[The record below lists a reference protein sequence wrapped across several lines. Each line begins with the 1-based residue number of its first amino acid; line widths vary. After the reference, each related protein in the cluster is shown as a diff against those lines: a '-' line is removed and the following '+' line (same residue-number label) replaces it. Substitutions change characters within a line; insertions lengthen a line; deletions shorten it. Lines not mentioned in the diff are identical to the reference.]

1 MVTVSQMTLP
11 TAAISWLLSWQ
22 LPHQTLE
29 LVTAAA
35 LAALAVF
42 VSYWTLWQIRRRFL
56 NAPVEA
62 QGKSVLITGCDTGLG
77 YLLAKQLAADGFYVY
92 AGCLSA
98 TGEGAKILRT
108 KTNIEVLQMDVTK
121 DHDAE
126 AAYEAVERTLV
137 RFQVNTF
144 GVVRVARAFL
154 PLLRKTPGSRLVIVT
169 SLLGRMSMPA
179 SMTYCMSKHAST
191 SLADSLRRQYYDRG
205 VHISTVEPGAYR
217 TPMANHDTMAE
228 TLRKDLSLLPAR
240 VRSGISDHSLGSL
253 RKSSDVLYSSIMRDD
268 SQEAVNVMKSAVRD
282 LVPKVYYRAGGL
294 EDILL
299 RRLYEVVPAEVT
311 DEVVHMIRKVAR
323 AARRKA

>member
-1 MVTVSQMTLP
+1 MTLP

-62 QGKSVLITGCDTGLG
+62 QGKSVLIT
-77 YLLAKQLAADGFYVY
+77 
-92 AGCLSA
+92 
-98 TGEGAKILRT
+98 
-108 KTNIEVLQMDVTK
+108 
-121 DHDAE
+121 
-126 AAYEAVERTLV
+126 
-137 RFQVNTF
+137 
-144 GVVRVARAFL
+144 
-154 PLLRKTPGSRLVIVT
+154 
-169 SLLGRMSMPA
+169 GRMSMPA